1 MNTILIN
8 NFEIKY
14 PKVGC
19 DMQHILKTLGREKTI
34 TLAKRMQDVA
44 PDLWQITALPK

>member
-14 PKVGC
+14 PAVGC
-19 DMQHILKTLGREKTI
+19 DMQHIIKILGKEKTI
-34 TLAKRMQDVA
+34 IFAKRMQDVA